1 MEYQPGNKTAFH
13 SFKLNKPMRS
23 FLNHSLFLFVC
34 AFANHALAGELII
47 NLGNQDKP
55 GTLMLAIYNSAEAFA
70 GSVSKEKRS
79 EIGVFKGLELYLEP
93 EDSTQ
98 LNTEIPDGEYAIA
111 LFIDLN
117 GNKKIDKNF
126 LGIPKEQYGFSNN
139 AMGKLSA
146 PTFVQAQFTVAGSTV
161 QNINLK

>member
-1 MEYQPGNKTAFH
+1 VEYQPGNKTAFH
-13 SFKLNKPMRS
+13 SFKLNEPMRS

>member
-1 MEYQPGNKTAFH
+1 MKYLLTH
-13 SFKLNKPMRS
+13 SFC
-23 FLNHSLFLFVC
+23 LFVLT
-34 AFANHALAGELII
+34 FASHAHAGELII

-55 GTLMLAIYNSAEAFA
+55 GTLMLALYDNSMDYEN
-70 GSVSKEKRS
+70 SVKREKRS
-79 EIGVFKGLELYLEP
+79 EDGVVAGLEVFVEP
-93 EDSTQ
+93 QEVSQFTLD
-98 LNTEIPDGEYAIA
+98 IPDGSYAIA

-139 AMGKLSA
+139 AMGELSA
-146 PTFVQAQFTVAGSTV
+146 PTFAQAQFILAGSAV